1 MVEVRSE
8 ISVRVEESKSK
19 QFPGYHVVAIKTVH
33 HGPVSSI
40 SKIVVSNFIRPA
52 HADFGKT
59 LEALKFEANG
69 HAEGIAEI
77 FGVQDVRLF
86 P

>member
-1 MVEVRSE
+1 MTSE
-8 ISVRVEESKSK
+8 IRVQVEESKSA
-19 QFPGYHVVAIKTVH
+19 QFPGYNVIAIKTTH
-33 HGPVSSI
+33 HGPISSI
-40 SKIVVSNFIRPA
+40 SKIVVKNFIRPA
-52 HADFGKT
+52 HDVSTGKT